1 METVSSASRIGS
13 FFYKKTCGE
22 TFFLLDPV
30 LDIFCIFV
38 CTYVAG
44 FFREKACE
52 PMPLSPPASSSLFTA
67 LS

>member
-1 METVSSASRIGS
+1 METVSSASRI
-13 FFYKKTCGE
+13 FKKCGE

-30 LDIFCIFV
+30 LDIFAYLYV
-38 CTYVAG
+38 CCGV

-52 PMPLSPPASSSLFTA
+52 PMPLSSCELIPFTA